1 MRSHLKLGLYLLTLL
16 CIVPTITTN
25 AQEISF
31 SDVTSILTQRQKGS
45 PISKG
50 FADVNGDFRD
60 DLLRAA
66 NGKELMVDIQSN
78 NGEFFQNMVI
88 DTITGDTWALL
99 VSDIDNDGKQDIMS
113 TGSYNGFKIYGQG
126 DEFGQYNIRQT
137 SETDFFAQ
145 GANYVDINNDGWL
158 DAFICD
164 DDAESEVYIND
175 GTGLLVRNSDLID
188 MRTTPVSD
196 NSGNYASEWGDIDGD
211 GDLDLYIAKCRLGV
225 EENTDPR
232 RINML
237 FINELNE
244 GGTFREASAEW
255 GVKIGEQTWTCN
267 FGDIDNDGD
276 LDLFLANHEFRCQM
290 FENING
296 ERFEEIPLFSGG
308 EELFLFAY
316 QTSLADFNNDGFLDI
331 LLVGDGEQLLYNN
344 GDKTFTSTV
353 SPFGFPGPFSF
364 ALGDLNEDGYLDAF
378 SSYRSLG
385 TGETG
390 DRDIL
395 WQNSGSTN
403 NYFALSLV
411 GEDSNKSGIGAK
423 VTIEGSWGQQL
434 RTIQAGVGYGI
445 TNSLTARFG
454 LGEATAIDR
463 MTIVWPSGA
472 VNTYEGADL
481 IINEHY
487 VATENQCV
495 VRLAKTEATDTRL
508 DCTISG
514 TFLSV
519 DQEFDEIV
527 WSPTG
532 ETTNEIEVVTPGAY
546 NATLTTDG
554 CDNVSQTVIVRGPE
568 ELIVPRVNV
577 ENNIVLCANDAV
589 VLEVLN
595 DTQFDWSTNETTET
609 IQITESGT
617 FFASN
622 SSDCETVESTPI
634 EITFIDG
641 TEPVVPLIQTIS
653 APQTV
658 VLQGPN
664 ETTTWYSDPEGLNVI
679 GQGATF
685 ETGEINSDTTL
696 YFDHD
701 YDLSPPAYL
710 GGPSVNETTVDTDF
724 SFENVNGGML
734 FAVNEP
740 CLFRSVSV
748 NAKVEGPRHIQIS
761 EFVSEEL
768 VVETT
773 VDIPEGISEVLLNFS
788 LEPGSYRIK
797 VNGESST
804 ATFGSANPE
813 LAIVVGEFNYPF
825 LVSNL
830 ANITRSEFG
839 RGFYQYFFDF
849 KMEPIVESC
858 RSGITPFDLIFDVS
872 STDEVLDFELNIF
885 PNPVADYLNINS
897 EKKINTLNLIDN
909 TGRTVWSRDYKSQ
922 NIELNLTDFEAGL
935 YFLELQGD
943 DFNTVKEVVKVK

>member
-1 MRSHLKLGLYLLTLL
+1 MRSFSKLGLYTVTLL
-16 CIVPTITTN
+16 CTLPLININ

-31 SDVTSILTQRQKGS
+31 SDVTSLMSQRQKGS
-45 PISKG
+45 PICKG
-50 FADVNGDFRD
+50 FVDVNGDFRD

-78 NGEFFQNMVI
+78 NGEFFQNIVI
-88 DTITGDTWALL
+88 DTIEGDTWALL
-99 VSDIDNDGKQDIMS
+99 VSDIDNDGNQDILS
-113 TGSYNGFKIYGQG
+113 VGAYNGFKIYGQAE
-126 DEFGQYNIRQT
+126 EFGQYNIRQT
-137 SETDFFAQ
+137 SEDDYFAQ

-175 GTGLLVRNSDLID
+175 GTGTLVRNTDLID
-188 MRTTPVSD
+188 MKTTPVSD

-244 GGTFREASAEW
+244 GGTFREASEEW

-296 ERFEEIPLFSGG
+296 ERFEEIPLFDSG

-344 GDKTFTSTV
+344 GDKTFTSSV
-353 SPFGFPGPFSF
+353 SPFGLQGPFSF
-364 ALGDLNEDGYLDAF
+364 ALGDINEDGYLDAF

-390 DRDIL
+390 DRDVL

-411 GEDSNKSGIGAK
+411 GQESNISGVGAK
-423 VTIEGSWGQQL
+423 VTIEGAWGQQL

-463 MTIVWPSGA
+463 LTIVWPSGA
-472 VNTYEGADL
+472 MDTYEGADL
-481 IINEHY
+481 VINDHY
-487 VATENQCV
+487 IATENQCV
-495 VRLAKTEATDTRL
+495 VRLAKTEATETRL

-532 ETTNEIEVVTPGAY
+532 ETTAEIEITSPDAY
-546 NATLTTDG
+546 NARLTTGG
-554 CDNVSQTVIVRGPE
+554 CENVTQTIIVRGPE
-568 ELIVPRVNV
+568 ELVVPRVNV
-577 ENNIVLCANDAV
+577 ENDIILCADTAV
-589 VLEVLN
+589 DLLVLN
-595 DTQFDWSTNETTET
+595 DIQFDWSTNETEAT

-617 FFASN
+617 YFAS
-622 SSDCETVESTPI
+622 SSSECDTIQSNPI
-634 EITFIDG
+634 QITFIDG
-641 TEPVVPLIQTIS
+641 TEPVEPVIQTIS
-653 APQTV
+653 GAQTV
-658 VLQGPN
+658 ILDGPN
-664 ETTTWYSDPEGLNVI
+664 ETTTWYSDPDGTNVI
-679 GQGATF
+679 GQGTLF
-685 ETGEINSDTTL
+685 ETGLIESDTTL

-701 YDLSPPAYL
+701 INIAPPGYL
-710 GGPSVNETTVDTDF
+710 GGPAVAETTIDTDF
-724 SFENVNGGML
+724 SVENVNGGLL
-734 FAVNEP
+734 FAVTGA
-740 CLFRSVSV
+740 CLFRSVKV

-768 VVETT
+768 VVEATI
-773 VDIPEGISEVLLNFS
+773 DIPQGISEVILNFD
-788 LEPGSYRIK
+788 LEPGSYRMK
-797 VNGESST
+797 VNGDSSI
-804 ATFGSANPE
+804 ATFGSSNPE
-813 LAIVVGEFNYPF
+813 LAIITGDLNYPYM
-825 LVSNL
+825 VSNL

-839 RGFYQYFFDF
+839 RSFYHYFFDF
-849 KMEPIVESC
+849 KMEPVVESC
-858 RSGITPFDLIFDVS
+858 RSGITPYNLIFDVS
-872 STDEVLDFELNIF
+872 SIDDVLDFDLELF
-885 PNPVADYLNINS
+885 PNPVTDNLRIKS
-897 EKKINTLNLIDN
+897 EKQINNLNLIDN
-909 TGRTVWSRDYKSQ
+909 TGKTLLSR
-922 NIELNLTDFEAGL
+922 ELNSHEINLNLNDFESGIYYL
-935 YFLELQGD
+935 KLQGE
-943 DFNTVKEVVKVK
+943 DFNTVQQFVKVK